1 MSYPLVMAQQYFTT
15 HTGIDPALVSRANEM
30 MEKSYKILTS
40 FECKDGGF
48 EWFGSGKGHESLT
61 AYGVLQFSD
70 MAKVYPVDAEMLKR
84 TRTWLISRKNGK
96 GGFDINPR
104 FLHDWGCPQ
113 HIADAYIT
121 WPLTETGEKGLEA
134 EIDALAKDAAGR
146 DDPYYNGLVALC
158 LFNVGRE
165 ADAQKL
171 LAKLGKHQKENGSVI
186 DSKTT
191 VVDSQGDALL
201 VETTAVTVLAW
212 LRDKEYAGNVEKA
225 MQWLT
230 TRCKDGCYASTQA
243 TVLALKAVVAYDAAR
258 ATPKAD
264 GAIVLLVDGK
274 EWSKIPFTK
283 ETTGTIELPN
293 FAEGLSP
300 GAHKVELRM
309 LDGSPMPYSLDVRFY
324 STKPTNDANCVLDLG
339 VKLAATEVKEGESTE
354 VRVKLSNTD
363 TKEGKSMAMAI
374 VGLPGGL
381 EVRHEKLKELV
392 KQGIVSAYE
401 TRGRDVI
408 FYVTQ
413 MTPGQ
418 VIEFSFDAI
427 AAIPGE
433 YRGQASR
440 AYLYYADEYRKW
452 VEGLSVKITP
462 RQ

>member
-40 FECKDGGF
+40 FECKEGGF
-48 EWFGSGKGHESLT
+48 EWFGNGKGHESLT

-84 TRTWLISRKNGK
+84 TRAWLISRKNGK

-121 WPLTETGEKGLEA
+121 WSLTETGEKGLDA
-134 EIDALAKDAAGR
+134 EIEALAKDAEGR

-158 LFNVGRE
+158 LFNVGRK
-165 ADAQKL
+165 ADAQKV
-171 LAKLGKHQKENGSVI
+171 LAKLGKHQHADGSVI

-201 VETTAVTVLAW
+201 VETTAVCALAW

-274 EWSKIPFTK
+274 EWAKIPFTK

-324 STKPTNDANCVLDLG
+324 TTKPGSDANCVLDLG
-339 VKLAATEVKEGESTE
+339 VKLAASEIKEGESTE
-354 VRVKLSNTD
+354 VRVKLTNTD
-363 TKEGKSMAMAI
+363 AKEGKTMAMAI

-381 EVRHEKLKELV
+381 EVRHDKLKELV
-392 KQGIVSAYE
+392 KQGVINAYE

-408 FYVTQ
+408 FYVTTMQ
-413 MTPGQ
+413 PGQ

-427 AAIPGE
+427 AAVPGE

-452 VEGLSVKITP
+452 VEGLSIKITP